1 MERGER
7 EALLKR
13 LQHDAFRIAS
23 HFGLKYRAVAA
34 ENPKV
39 RSRYGI
45 CFEDG
50 LIKIRL
56 NHAKTGQPLKYSSL
70 IDTLCHELA
79 HLRHFNHGPEFR
91 EFFFE
96 LLGWAR
102 RQGIYRPERR
112 RPGPRPRGDD
122 ADERPLRQRPSDL
135 LLTPPRRNGVPIFPS
150 DDVAE
155 ISLSLPWEG
164 ASREPPAAPDPAPVS
179 KPRPKPPR
187 PKDPKRTRPQQLS
200 LF

>member
-1 MERGER
+1 MGFMERGER

-39 RSRYGI
+39 KSRYGI

-112 RPGPRPRGDD
+112 NAGPHPRKPSS
-122 ADERPLRQRPSDL
+122 DERQRPNDL

-155 ISLSLPWEG
+155 ICLPWEE
-164 ASREPPAAPDPAPVS
+164 RPPKPVPEPTPA
-179 KPRPKPPR
+179 PRPKPRR
-187 PKDPKRTRPQQLS
+187 PAKPQQLS